1 VSGDTPVTRGTLTG
15 MHVPPNFS
23 FETELGIPGTDAG
36 RPAKPF
42 AGSITFAG
50 SILALFFTPNR
61 KTPKICRFDQIWGG
75 GVGGGGGVC

>member
-50 SILALFFTPNR
+50 SILALFFSPQTA
-61 KTPKICRFDQIWGG
+61 KLQKCAGLTRFG
-75 GVGGGGGVC
+75 GGGGGVC